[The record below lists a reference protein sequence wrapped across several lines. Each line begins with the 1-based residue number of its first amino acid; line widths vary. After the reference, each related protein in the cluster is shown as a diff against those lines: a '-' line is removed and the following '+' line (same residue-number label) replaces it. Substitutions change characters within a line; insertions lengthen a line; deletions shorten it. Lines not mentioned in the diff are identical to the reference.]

1 MIHSPPPSGRRSQ
14 QGASLLEVLIAVLIL
29 AIGLLGIAALQ
40 AVTLKN
46 TGNSAERTQA
56 VMQTYTMFD
65 AMRTN
70 RDIARSGGYNRAWA
84 CEAPTAADDDD
95 ARAIGDIGAWIT
107 QLQAN
112 MGETACGRIQCGTQ
126 SCTVGV
132 RWSDTRGTG
141 AKADNPVQIEIQTTS
156 RL

>member
-1 MIHSPPPSGRRSQ
+1 MIHSSPPPGRRSH
-14 QGASLLEVLIAVLIL
+14 QGASLLEVLIAVLIM

-46 TGNSAERTQA
+46 TSSSAERTQA
-56 VMQTYTMFD
+56 IMQTYTIFD

-70 RDIARSGGYNRAWA
+70 RDTARSGGYNRAWS
-84 CEAPTAADDDD
+84 CEAPVAGDDDD
-95 ARAIGDIGAWIT
+95 ARAIGEIGAWIT

-112 MGETACGRIQCGTQ
+112 MGDTACGRIQCGTQ

-132 RWSDTRGTG
+132 RWDDNRGTG
-141 AKADNPVQIEIQTTS
+141 AKAGEPVKVEIQTTS

>member
-1 MIHSPPPSGRRSQ
+1 MIHSPPPPRRRSQ
-14 QGASLLEVLIAVLIL
+14 QGATLLEVLIAVLIM

-46 TGNSAERTQA
+46 TSGSAERTQA
-56 VMQTYTMFD
+56 IMQTYTIFD

-70 RDIARSGGYNRAWA
+70 RETARSGGYNRAWT
-84 CEAPTAADDDD
+84 CEAPAAGDDDD
-95 ARAIGDIGAWIT
+95 ARAIGEIGAWIS

-132 RWSDTRGTG
+132 RWSDSRGTG
-141 AKADNPVQIEIQTTS
+141 AKADRPLQIEIQTTS

>member
-1 MIHSPPPSGRRSQ
+1 MIHSPPPPSRRSQ
-14 QGASLLEVLIAVLIL
+14 KGASLLEVLIAVLIM

-46 TGNSAERTQA
+46 TNSSAERTQA
-56 VMQTYTMFD
+56 IMQTYTMFD

-70 RDIARSGGYNRAWA
+70 RDTARSGGYNRAWA
-84 CEAPTAADDDD
+84 CEAPTATEDDN
-95 ARAIGDIGAWIT
+95 ARAIDEIGAWIT

-112 MGETACGRIQCGTQ
+112 IGDSACGRIQCGTQ

-141 AKADNPVQIEIQTTS
+141 AKADRPVQIEIQTTS

>member
-1 MIHSPPPSGRRSQ
+1 MTHSPPTPGRRSQ
-14 QGASLLEVLIAVLIL
+14 QGASLLEVLIAVLIM

-46 TGNSAERTQA
+46 TSSSAERTQA
-56 VMQTYTMFD
+56 IMQTYTMFD

-70 RDIARSGGYNRAWA
+70 RDTARSGGYNRAWA

-95 ARAIGDIGAWIT
+95 ARAIGEIGAWIT
-107 QLQAN
+107 QLQSN
-112 MGETACGRIQCGTQ
+112 MGDTACGRIQCGTQ

-132 RWSDTRGTG
+132 RWNDSRGTG
-141 AKADNPVQIEIQTTS
+141 AKDGRPVQIEIQTTS